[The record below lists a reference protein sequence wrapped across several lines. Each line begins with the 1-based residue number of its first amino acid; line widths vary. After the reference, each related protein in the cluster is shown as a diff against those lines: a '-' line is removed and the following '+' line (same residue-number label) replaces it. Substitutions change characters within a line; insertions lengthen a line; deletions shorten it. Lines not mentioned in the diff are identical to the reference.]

1 MNWFVYLIFSPK
13 ISLPINHKIKHR
25 LRLSTCSP
33 RPFIANISK
42 WSCFSRQSCSNSSTV
57 YWCTTQSPPTN
68 YNAFFFLKW
77 KKKKLLS
84 NRQSPDCEYGL
95 YGLTVYN
102 FFGGSILLHV
112 LNNCFFFCGF
122 SILFPLSLK
131 FLGL

>member
-1 MNWFVYLIFSPK
+1 MPIFQNGLVSHAKVVAIPVRSTDVLPNHHPLI
-13 ISLPINHKIKHR
+13 
-25 LRLSTCSP
+25 
-33 RPFIANISK
+33 
-42 WSCFSRQSCSNSSTV
+42 
-57 YWCTTQSPPTN
+57 TTL
-68 YNAFFFLKW
+68 FFFEMK